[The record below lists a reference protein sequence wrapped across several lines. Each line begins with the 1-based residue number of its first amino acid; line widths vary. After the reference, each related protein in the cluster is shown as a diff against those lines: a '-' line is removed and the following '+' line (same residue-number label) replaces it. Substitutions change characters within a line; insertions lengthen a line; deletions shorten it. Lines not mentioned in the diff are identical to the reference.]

1 MDTLLELVPSSA
13 LRPAYSGDRH
23 YGCCDEACCRA
34 NKVSVLNTHC
44 GARACGCKDGYVGAR
59 TSHFAGS
66 ECTVECAHGRWDG
79 FTGCACERGWFGFA
93 CKRMSDDDP
102 LEP

>member
-1 MDTLLELVPSSA
+1 MRSGLCRTTLTTHVDVEAYTVFGAPMQLSTAIIPSGQCSNA
-13 LRPAYSGDRH
+13 SLSGP
-23 YGCCDEACCRA
+23 
-34 NKVSVLNTHC
+34 
-44 GARACGCKDGYVGAR
+44 
-59 TSHFAGS
+59 GS
-66 ECTVECAHGRWDG
+66 ECAHGRWDG

>member
-1 MDTLLELVPSSA
+1 MELELIYEVSAQQCCCREWHHTLLVACTLV
-13 LRPAYSGDRH
+13 
-23 YGCCDEACCRA
+23 A
-34 NKVSVLNTHC
+34 NARGVWAIVS
-44 GARACGCKDGYVGAR
+44 ACGCKDGYVGAR